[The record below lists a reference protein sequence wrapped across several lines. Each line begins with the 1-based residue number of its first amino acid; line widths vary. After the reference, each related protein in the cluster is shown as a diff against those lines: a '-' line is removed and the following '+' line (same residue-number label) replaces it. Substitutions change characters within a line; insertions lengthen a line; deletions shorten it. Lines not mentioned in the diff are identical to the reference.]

1 MKIQPSGRIAVV
13 FALFILLLHAVPA
26 AAEMKIAVLN
36 IQDVLTKSSAGLA
49 AKDKI
54 EKRMK
59 DLKASLDKEKDQL
72 VAFQEEM
79 KKKASV
85 WSEDKKQEQ
94 LLEFQK
100 KRRDLEAKQDNAN
113 MEMKNLQD
121 RYLAPI
127 MKELESIVR
136 EVAKSNGYSLVL
148 PSNAVLYFDNSV
160 DLTAD
165 VTKSLNA
172 KLK

>member
-1 MKIQPSGRIAVV
+1 MNRIA
-13 FALFILLLHAVPA
+13 ALCAALCLLLTASVA
-26 AAEMKIAVLN
+26 AAEMKLAVLN

-59 DLKASLDKEKDQL
+59 ELKSSLEGDKQQL
-72 VAFQEEM
+72 VSFQDEM

-94 LLEFQK
+94 VLEFQK
-100 KRRDLEAKQDNAN
+100 KRRELEAKQDNAN

-121 RYLAPI
+121 RHLAPI
-127 MKELESIVR
+127 MKELEGIVR
-136 EVAKSNGYSLVL
+136 EVAASKGYSLVL
-148 PSNAVLYFDNSV
+148 PSNAVLYFDNSI
-160 DLTAD
+160 DITAE

>member
-1 MKIQPSGRIAVV
+1 MNKIA
-13 FALFILLLHAVPA
+13 ALCAALCIFLSASFA
-26 AAEMKIAVLN
+26 AAEVNIAVLN

-54 EKRMK
+54 EQRMK
-59 DLKASLDKEKDQL
+59 ELKGSLDKEKDQL

-79 KKKASV
+79 KKKSTV
-85 WSEDKKQEQ
+85 WSDDKKQEQ

-100 KRRDLEAKQDNAN
+100 KRRELEAKQDNAN
-113 MEMKNLQD
+113 LEMKNLQD

-127 MKELESIVR
+127 MKELENIVR
-136 EVAKSNGYSLVL
+136 EVAKSKNYSLVL

-160 DLTAD
+160 DITAD

>member
-1 MKIQPSGRIAVV
+1 VTIQSGRVAAV
-13 FALFILLLHAVPA
+13 FALFFLLLHAVPA

-36 IQDVLTKSSAGLA
+36 IQTVLTKSSAGLA

-54 EKRMK
+54 EKRMQE
-59 DLKASLDKEKDQL
+59 LKAALEKDKNEL
-72 VAFQEEM
+72 IAFQEEM

-85 WSEDKKQEQ
+85 WSDDKKQEQ

-100 KRRDLEAKQDNAN
+100 KRRELDAKQDNAN

-121 RYLAPI
+121 RHLAPI
-127 MKELESIVR
+127 MKELEGIVRQVAAAKGYSIV
-136 EVAKSNGYSLVL
+136 L
-148 PSNAVLYFDNSV
+148 PNTAVLYFDNAV
-160 DLTAD
+160 D
-165 VTKSLNA
+165 VTSEVTQSLNA